1 MNIVTSKIGSK
12 ILRIIQNNKKL
23 GLLSALVVL
32 DAALLSVNSQSKEG
46 LSNPSIS
53 LQNYHDTDQHIAAC
67 PKNIAKNLAKKSAP
81 GAKPV
86 TGPSSPA
93 RSVSVKASPATP
105 QAPMTQTRH
114 FKKNHQIFS
123 PNFTQQAPQPMP
135 RSEERRRPEP
145 RYLPGTAKQ
154 SAVTKEKKASEQ
166 DISKQE
172 EEAFKLWEDKQNY
185 ARRAVN
191 AINFSVR
198 KQIEE
203 QHKAASTKG
212 SEGPQSGKRD
222 LKGSE
227 DPSIKTVQDSS
238 QDQEEEK
245 KVLERL
251 NQRSLTCQDLKDV
264 GYTVNFEDI
273 SILELLQ
280 FVSKISGTNF
290 VFDSNDLQFNVTI
303 VSHDPT
309 SVDDLATILLQ
320 VLKMHDLKVVEQGN
334 NVLIYRNP
342 KLSKL
347 STVVTDGSAKNTCEA
362 VVVTRVFRLQ
372 RKSFCCCR
380 NYSTTSFS

>member
-32 DAALLSVNSQSKEG
+32 DAALLSVNSRSSEG
-46 LSNPSIS
+46 LIGQSAS
-53 LQNYHDTDQHIAAC
+53 LPNYHETEQQIAAC
-67 PKNIAKNLAKKSAP
+67 PKNIAKNLAKKSSP
-81 GAKPV
+81 GSKPTV
-86 TGPSSPA
+86 GASFPSRP
-93 RSVSVKASPATP
+93 VSVKAAPAKPQTP
-105 QAPMTQTRH
+105 VAQTRH
-114 FKKNHQIFS
+114 FKKSHQIFS
-123 PNFTQQAPQPMP
+123 PNFTQSPQQVNKP
-135 RSEERRRPEP
+135 EERRRPLES
-145 RYLPGTAKQ
+145 RYLQGAAKQ
-154 SAVTKEKKASEQ
+154 AAAAKEKKALEQ
-166 DISKQE
+166 EVSKQE
-172 EEAFKLWEDKQNY
+172 EEASKLWEEKQSY

-203 QHKAASTKG
+203 QQKTISNPGNDQTLPGKKD
-212 SEGPQSGKRD
+212 PQTSG
-222 LKGSE
+222 E
-227 DPSIKTVQDSS
+227 PVIQTVQDCS

-251 NQRSLTCQDLKDV
+251 NKRSLTCQDLKEV

-334 NVLIYRNP
+334 NV
-342 KLSKL
+342 
-347 STVVTDGSAKNTCEA
+347 
-362 VVVTRVFRLQ
+362 
-372 RKSFCCCR
+372 
-380 NYSTTSFS
+380 